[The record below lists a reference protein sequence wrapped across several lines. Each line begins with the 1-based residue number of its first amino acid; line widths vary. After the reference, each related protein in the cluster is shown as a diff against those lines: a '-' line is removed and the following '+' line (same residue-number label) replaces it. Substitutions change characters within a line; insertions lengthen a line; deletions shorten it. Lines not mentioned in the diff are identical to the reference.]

1 MLTEVKKCIES
12 NDIKGLHYIFVDSLD
27 VDPTFEKYK
36 SDYEYCKKINE
47 YSRGE
52 FGKTQ

>member
-27 VDPTFEKYK
+27 VDPTFENIKVIMNIA
-36 SDYEYCKKINE
+36 KK
-47 YSRGE
+47 
-52 FGKTQ
+52 